1 MPIYNSFDDIQPQ
14 YVAGQFFANVE
25 RFAAAYNK
33 AAGPYFTSV
42 LAGESVIALSSVL
55 IAEVMDFSKMLNA
68 DGVHPSMGF
77 LNPGDASPLRA
88 LLQCL
93 GIEWRDQL
101 EPSNKKV
108 GVLLDAVTKLVLN
121 DRKIISGLANA
132 LFPREMMPGMNSDV
146 YDVRVRSATKKTLG
160 LGLAVARGILAN
172 GSQSDVSNVPDD
184 GVLDAMLSKG
194 AKFLEFFLAAVS
206 LDESVVGELQLC
218 DDLRNKNAFIA
229 TKASLPEKAGA
240 LAEVVLSQ
248 LGTAGILDAI
258 LSVRE
263 SCDPGERME
272 IRGIIAHITEK
283 FSQHYQ
289 PLVRDMVD
297 IIWKL
302 IFETPFTGPTS
313 IDTAIREAL
322 GSITKRLGDRAL
334 TSLDATWTR
343 QFAMSVSA
351 IELADQVGQAS
362 WLQDGKPAVAHVLPV
377 AEDGADVAQGVPAER
392 TPVPTTGISSA
403 PIALP
408 CKQEYTQWQQASADG
423 SSVGARPA
431 TAAQGGMFA
440 RHHSDGGDHASASHS
455 INADPMA
462 DMASGLRGMFG
473 HK

>member
-25 RFAAAYNK
+25 RFAADYNK
-33 AAGPYFTSV
+33 VAGPYFTSV

-55 IAEVMDFSKMLNA
+55 IAEVMGFSKMLNA

-93 GIEWRDQL
+93 DIEWRDKL

-121 DRKIISGLANA
+121 DRKIIPGLANA
-132 LFPREMMPGMNSDV
+132 LFPREMMSGMNSDV

-160 LGLAVARGILAN
+160 VGLAVARGILAN

-194 AKFLEFFLAAVS
+194 AKFLEFLLAAVT

-218 DDLRNKNAFIA
+218 DDLKNKNAFIA

-248 LGTAGILDAI
+248 LGAADIGAAI
-258 LSVRE
+258 VSVRE
-263 SCDPGERME
+263 SGERME
-272 IRGIIAHITEK
+272 MRGFIAHITEK
-283 FSQHYQ
+283 FSQRYQ

-313 IDTAIREAL
+313 IDTAIQEAL
-322 GSITKRLGDRAL
+322 GLITKRLGDRAL
-334 TSLDATWTR
+334 ASLDAIWTR

-351 IELADQVGQAS
+351 IELADQGGQAS

-377 AEDGADVAQGVPAER
+377 AEDGADVAQGVFAKQ
-392 TPVPTTGISSA
+392 TPMPTTGISSN
-403 PIALP
+403 PIVLP
-408 CKQEYTQWQQASADG
+408 CTEEYAQWQQASADV
-423 SSVGARPA
+423 SSVAATPA
-431 TAAQGGMFA
+431 TVAQGGMFA
-440 RHHSDGGDHASASHS
+440 RHHSDGGDAASASHS

-473 HK
+473 RK